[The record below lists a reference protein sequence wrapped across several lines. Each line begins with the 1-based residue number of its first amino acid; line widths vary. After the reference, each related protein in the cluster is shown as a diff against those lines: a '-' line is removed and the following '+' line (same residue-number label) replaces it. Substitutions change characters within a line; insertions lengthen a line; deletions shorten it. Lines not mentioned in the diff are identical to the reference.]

1 MTLAQN
7 ITYRVYTE
15 KLGGSNASQFVGDE
29 GEYFYDPSDGQ
40 LRISDGVTPG
50 GQNMTARMVA
60 FATAM
65 GI

>member
-1 MTLAQN
+1 MALASS
-7 ITYRVYTE
+7 ITYRMYVE
-15 KLGGSNASQFVGDE
+15 KLGATSASDFIGDE
-29 GEYFYDPSDGQ
+29 GEYFYNPSDGQ
-40 LRISDGVTPG
+40 LRLSDGVTAG